1 MEQADAATL
10 DTAPGNR
17 DTKTKGLVATVGILG
32 ALSASAC
39 CVLPL
44 TLFSLGISGAW
55 IGNLTAMYPYKWY
68 FVGFTLVVLAAGYYL
83 VYRTPKVACADGTVC
98 ARPVSN
104 RIMKSS
110 LWLATVLVGVA
121 IAFPY
126 AAPYLLDL

>member
-1 MEQADAATL
+1 MTMEQTGALAPPDAGG
-10 DTAPGNR
+10 DE
-17 DTKTKGLVATVGILG
+17 KTKGLVATFGILG

-39 CVLPL
+39 CILPL
-44 TLFSLGISGAW
+44 VLFSLGISGAW

-68 FVGFTLVVLAAGYYL
+68 FVAFTLATLATGFYL
-83 VYRTPKVACADGTVC
+83 VYRTPKTACADGAAC

-110 LWLATVLVGVA
+110 LWLATVLVGAA